1 MTAEA
6 PSGPSWVPA
15 ACTLPT
21 TAQPLRRAEFDELFR
36 SSVTRVE
43 RAAADR
49 VVLHVHA
56 ADPRALRATLI
67 DLTQREASCC
77 SFFSFALSDG
87 DEAMRLG
94 VAVPMTHTTVLDAL
108 AERAAQLARG
118 TS

>member
-6 PSGPSWVPA
+6 PSRPSWVPT

-21 TAQPLRRAEFDELFR
+21 AAQPLRRAEFDELFR
-36 SSVTRVE
+36 SAVTRVE
-43 RAAADR
+43 RPAPDR
-49 VVLHVHA
+49 VVLRVSA
-56 ADPRALRATLI
+56 ADPRALRATLT

-77 SFFSFALSDG
+77 SFFRFALSDG
-87 DEAMRLG
+87 DEAMRLE